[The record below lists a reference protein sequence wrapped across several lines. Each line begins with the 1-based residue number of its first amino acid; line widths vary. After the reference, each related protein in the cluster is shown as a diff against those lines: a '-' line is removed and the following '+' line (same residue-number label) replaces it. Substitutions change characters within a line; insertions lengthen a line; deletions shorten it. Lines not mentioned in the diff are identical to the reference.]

1 MNPGTIYLK
10 VKLVSLADEAKTI
23 RRLEHKMN
31 GYAKYTKRVYEATK
45 STQDRDTMWK
55 AQIVYIG
62 LYEHRLK
69 DVASEARAA
78 NIALGLIKGKKY
90 CQIENKIKGATRFGK
105 NILDMSENKLYSVSK
120 MWERVARIAYKYSD
134 GMTKEAIGF
143 TPQYIRQKTNNL
155 EVYVATNGVQP
166 KQLEDAKFEAFRE
179 LVFAWRD
186 EHPMLRVKNKEFAT
200 A

>member
-10 VKLVSLADEAKTI
+10 VKLVSLADEARTI

-31 GYAKYTKRVYEATK
+31 GYAQYTKRVYRITNSKE
-45 STQDRDTMWK
+45 DRDMMWK
-55 AQIVYIG
+55 AQSVYNG
-62 LYEHRLK
+62 LNEHRLK

-90 CQIENKIKGATRFGK
+90 CQIENKLRFNHGSFFAK
-105 NILDMSENKLYSVSK
+105 NLVDFTETKLYSVSK

-134 GMTKEAIGF
+134 GPAKKAIGF
-143 TPQYIRQKTNNL
+143 TDAYVQKKTKG
-155 EVYVATNGVQP
+155 VAQGP
-166 KQLEDAKFEAFRE
+166 EMEKARFEAFKE

-186 EHPMLRVKNKEFAT
+186 KYPMLQVKNKEFAT